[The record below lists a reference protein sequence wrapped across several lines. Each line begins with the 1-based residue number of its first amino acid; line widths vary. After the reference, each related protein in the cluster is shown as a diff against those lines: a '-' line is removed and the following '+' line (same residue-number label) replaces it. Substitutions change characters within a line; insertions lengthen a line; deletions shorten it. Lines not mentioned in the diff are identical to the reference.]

1 MTTRT
6 ADVITDFTQGDVIDL
21 TAINVPFNAVDGSFA
36 FSGLN
41 SDVVANSITWYENSG
56 DTIVQLYNTGDT
68 NAG

>member
-1 MTTRT
+1 
-6 ADVITDFTQGDVIDL
+6 
-21 TAINVPFNAVDGSFA
+21 VDGSFA